1 LADNTHF
8 CIAVFDKDLG
18 EQVYRNEIDADEIS
32 IGSSADCDV
41 RLKGVARMSLS
52 RLSVSEIALSIG
64 GKTKQLSVPG
74 TQSLRGGWTLFVE
87 LGRNESELN
96 VRFEG
101 SLQSSPSN
109 VAAAPSKRPVLSK
122 RLAWS
127 MLLCFI
133 ISIPFW
139 VPDFSVVPENS
150 PSTKN
155 LSSQGSVLARSHSEL
170 SLSGLL
176 EGTLS
181 PGPLHR
187 AHANATAEC
196 KDCHQDQFSAIQI
209 EPCLACHTMKRHLT
223 EAQTGTHPLCVTCHK
238 EHEDPSILIVK
249 DERLCLQCHAEHDTL
264 KGVLAKGVAV
274 DLDVI
279 TGFPQTHPDFDLAK
293 QSDNAASRLSF
304 SHKTHL
310 LNDDVKLANNDQLLG
325 CVDCHK
331 PDERGDGF
339 VPVTMTEQCSQC
351 HLKPETSLNGSA
363 DKLAHIEHGDMVSLF
378 THFQD
383 ENKDLAL
390 HKLEAFAKQQCETC
404 HALPAGTFDSTQQ
417 LYDWQEQQS
426 FSRPIFEKVRFS
438 HKKHEGNLECM
449 DCHKSAQESEFSAD
463 NLLPEIEACGTC
475 HQSEPEHDKV
485 IETRCADCHYF
496 HTIDWD

>member
-1 LADNTHF
+1 MAVNTHF
-8 CIAVFDKDLG
+8 CIAVFDKELG
-18 EQVYRNEIDADEIS
+18 EQVYRNEIDSGDIS
-32 IGSSADCDV
+32 IGSSPDCDV
-41 RLKGVARMSLS
+41 RLTGVARMSLS
-52 RLSVSEIALSIG
+52 RLSVSEVALSIG

-74 TQSLRGGWTLFVE
+74 TQTLRGGWTLFVE
-87 LGRNESELN
+87 RGRKESELN

-109 VAAAPSKRPVLSK
+109 VEAAPSKRPVLSK

-139 VPDFSVVPENS
+139 VPDFSAVPENN
-150 PSTKN
+150 PSTQS
-155 LSSQGSVLARSHSEL
+155 LSSPNGALPRSHSDI
-170 SLSGLL
+170 SFSGLI
-176 EGTLS
+176 EETLS

-187 AHANATAEC
+187 AHANATVEC
-196 KDCHQDQFSAIQI
+196 NDCHQDQFSAIQI

-264 KGVLAKGVAV
+264 KGVLAKGASVE
-274 DLDVI
+274 LDVI

-304 SHKTHL
+304 AHKTHML
-310 LNDDVKLANNDQLLG
+310 SDKVNDANNDEPLA

-339 VPVTMTEQCSQC
+339 VPVTMTGQCSHC
-351 HLKPETSLNGSA
+351 HSPNESA
-363 DKLAHIEHGDMVSLF
+363 DELAGVKHGDMVSLI
-378 THFQD
+378 THFQ
-383 ENKDLAL
+383 EKHNDLAL
-390 HKLEAFAKQQCETC
+390 QQLEEFAKQRCQTC
-404 HALPAGTFDSTQQ
+404 HALPEGSFDSTEQ
-417 LYDWQEQQS
+417 LFFWQERQS
-426 FSRPIFEKVRFS
+426 FSRPQFEKVRFS

-475 HQSEPEHDKV
+475 HQSQPKHDKA